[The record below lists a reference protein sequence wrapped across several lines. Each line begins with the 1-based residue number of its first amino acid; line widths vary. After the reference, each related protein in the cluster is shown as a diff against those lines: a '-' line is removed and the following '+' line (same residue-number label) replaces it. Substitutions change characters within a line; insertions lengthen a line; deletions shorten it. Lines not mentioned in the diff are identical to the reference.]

1 MAHIPGQK
9 GLLECALCRWHTFFV
24 VSSRPYDTTSIS
36 VLLKHIAQLYFSNVF
51 LNVEYAAMYCW
62 LSSGASDTSR
72 SGRGMSQAEARK
84 EEWIDQTECQKSEDH
99 LGIKTIS
106 YKRSP
111 PSFYQ
116 SY

>member
-72 SGRGMSQAEARK
+72 FERGMSGK
-84 EEWIDQTECQKSEDH
+84 QKQEKWNG
-99 LGIKTIS
+99 LIELNVRIQMIIWG
-106 YKRSP
+106 
-111 PSFYQ
+111 
-116 SY
+116 